1 MWQASH
7 TVLTALSSMGCSA
20 TQLYRGITHG
30 SSAMRSVD
38 GPAREPCIAPKTWQA
53 PYPLGEATSKGP
65 EICIGHQEIRSEIKQ
80 DFLDERRSCASEIHY
95 QPGARFLRMRQASNE
110 ATSSIAHTVLL
121 KSGSVSNCPCHH
133 VACARPPV
141 VPVLGQLCTV
151 NGTGLG

>member
-80 DFLDERRSCASEIHY
+80 DFLDERSFVCIRNSLSTRG
-95 QPGARFLRMRQASNE
+95 PFSKNE
-110 ATSSIAHTVLL
+110 AS
-121 KSGSVSNCPCHH
+121 K
-133 VACARPPV
+133 
-141 VPVLGQLCTV
+141 Q
-151 NGTGLG
+151 